1 MPPKRKPARMY
12 AEAEEWFPARDT
24 NGQWVVVNGRGE
36 QVLRSPDPRIRLEA
50 VHLAASAPLLRSLL
64 DAVARRLQSYL
75 QDHGYAYSRDAR
87 LAAEAMMIV
96 GSTVPPME
104 LYMPALSSTQHELH
118 LDGGG
123 EPERVAGYV
132 TRRGRGRV
140 G

>member
-12 AEAEEWFPARDT
+12 AEAEEWFAARDT
-24 NGQWVVVNGRGE
+24 NGQWVVVNVLGE

-75 QDHGYAYSRDAR
+75 VDHGCAYSRDAR
-87 LAAEAMMIV
+87 LAAEAMLIV
-96 GSTVPPME
+96 GLSVPPMDV
-104 LYMPALSSTQHELH
+104 YMSALSSTQHELH
-118 LDGGG
+118 LDGEG
-123 EPERVAGYV
+123 EPERVAGYG
-132 TRRGRGRV
+132 TKRGRGRA